1 MEELELGVGALVGF
15 HVEGVNLSF
24 IFPSFLDKNKGDL
37 EDGDNENKKKKQ
49 NIFMVMEEVERW
61 RMMFCSV
68 AGMEWEWHLPID
80 VLRDR

>member
-37 EDGDNENKKKKQ
+37 EDGDNENKKKKTKHIYG
-49 NIFMVMEEVERW
+49 NGGSGEVED
-61 RMMFCSV
+61 
-68 AGMEWEWHLPID
+68 D
-80 VLRDR
+80 VLFSSRHGMGMAFTYWCVER